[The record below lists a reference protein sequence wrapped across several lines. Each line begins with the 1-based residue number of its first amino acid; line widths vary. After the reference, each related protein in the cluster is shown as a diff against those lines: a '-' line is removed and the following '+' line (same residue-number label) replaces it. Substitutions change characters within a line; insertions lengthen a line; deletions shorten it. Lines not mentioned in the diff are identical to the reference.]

1 MFISPATTNIS
12 FVERNSSRTDV
23 DCPGETISIS
33 YNCTIET
40 NSETPNLQWIIT
52 FPGEMPLNITFNS
65 TYDSTFESFSYLGI
79 NVSATLTEFTSE
91 YITSV
96 IVLEVVS
103 DNLDGTEL
111 ECSIDSPPSDDAV
124 TLDINTLGRYNQ

>member
-65 TYDSTFESFSYLGI
+65 TYESTFSYLGMD
-79 NVSATLTEFTSE
+79 VSATLTEFTSE
-91 YITSV
+91 YITSE